1 MGMEHIEEQ
10 CECTCGHSA
19 DGICH
24 CRRNDWIPVI
34 NDYDEQEFIDNLAD
48 WD

>member
-1 MGMEHIEEQ
+1 MENNEEQ
-10 CECTCGHSA
+10 CECTCGHSS
-19 DGICH
+19 DGQCH
-24 CRRNDWIPVI
+24 CMDCESIPVI